1 MRIPKTFF
9 VATAAAAALVAAA
22 CSPAPVGQQAG
33 GTATPGYLAV
43 ADPAVASGGAL
54 DIQIPVDSGA
64 ASGLDPQLADVA
76 VSWQLMSLVYDTLVT
91 VGPDFTIEPAL
102 AESWDTPDDT
112 TYVFHL
118 RDGVTFSNGRAMT
131 ADDVVGSLE
140 RLMAGEGVWRA
151 QIGPVETVTAVDPQ
165 TVRVT
170 LSTPYAPFLAALAN
184 TPAAVLPMKEVTD
197 GSLDLTKTMLGTG
210 PFVVES
216 HRQDV
221 AWTFTR
227 HDGYW
232 AKDKPGV
239 DEVTITIAPQ
249 EQARI
254 AALQNGSADLVALG
268 NVDAPELLTGVR
280 GASVGT
286 QATTDFYY
294 LMLNSNAPGG
304 KFADQRVR
312 TAINIAMNREAIAK
326 TALNGLGR
334 PTGVTPA
341 GLPDSCDPAA
351 LPSATAGIAE
361 AKALLKEAGAEDLS
375 FSLAVFSTEP
385 APAIA
390 QVIQQQLGEI
400 GVDVRIEQLDE
411 GSWAGKVYGEV
422 PATFD
427 AAMSW
432 FAGYASAGMVAQW
445 WNPEKAV
452 FNLGF
457 MKPNPQLNQ
466 VLDTAIATPEGPDRA
481 GALQDLCAAVDED
494 AQMIPLVTR
503 PALVGF
509 RTDAVSP
516 TLYENEGYGNL
527 LRAIADYRLLT
538 K

>member
-1 MRIPKTFF
+1 MRIPKTHALAA
-9 VATAAAAALVAAA
+9 VAVVALAA
-22 CSPAPVGQQAG
+22 CSPAP
-33 GTATPGYLAV
+33 ATQPGAATEPGYLAV
-43 ADPAVASGGAL
+43 ADSSVAGGGTL
-54 DIQIPVDSGA
+54 DIQIPIDSGL

-76 VSWQLMSLVYDTLVT
+76 VSWQLMSLSYDTLVT
-91 VGPDFTIEPAL
+91 VGPDFAVQPAL
-102 AESWDTPDDT
+102 AESWETPDPT

-131 ADDVVGSLE
+131 ADDVVGSLR
-140 RLMAGEGVWRA
+140 RLAGGQGVWRA
-151 QIGPVETVTAVDPQ
+151 QIGPVASVTAVDAR
-165 TVRVT
+165 TVQVT
-170 LSTPYAPFLAALAN
+170 LSAPYSPFLAALAN
-184 TPAAVLPMKEVTD
+184 TPAAVLPMKEVD
-197 GSLDLTKTMLGTG
+197 EGSVDLTKTMLGTG
-210 PFVVES
+210 PFVVSS

-227 HDGYW
+227 RDDYW
-232 AKDKPGV
+232 AADKPAV
-239 DEVTITIAPQ
+239 ETVNITIAAQ

-254 AALQNGSADLVALG
+254 AALQNGGADLVALG
-268 NVDAPELLTGVR
+268 NVDAPELLAGVR

-312 TAINIAMNREAIAK
+312 MAINIAMNRAAIAK
-326 TALNGLGR
+326 TALNDLGR

-351 LPSATAGIAE
+351 LPSATAE
-361 AKALLKEAGAEDLS
+361 LDKARSLLREAGATDLS

-390 QVIQQQLGEI
+390 QVIQQQLAEI
-400 GVDVRIEQLDE
+400 GVDVSIEQLDE
-411 GSWAGKVYGEV
+411 GSWAGKVYGSS

-432 FAGYASAGMVAQW
+432 FAGYADSGMVPQW
-445 WNPEKAV
+445 WNPEKAM

-457 MKPNPQLNQ
+457 MKPNPTLNQ
-466 VLDTAIATPEGPDRA
+466 VIDTAIATPTGPSRA
-481 GALQDLCAAVDED
+481 AAFQDLCAAVDED

-503 PALVGF
+503 PALVGY

-516 TLYENEGYGNL
+516 TLYANEGYGNL
-527 LRAIADYRLLT
+527 LRGIADYRMLA